1 MEKILET
8 KPSEKEEIQDFEII
22 DPFSPSMQPFSP
34 LIRLKS
40 RFRIKSVPLQA
51 TRLVGGGGEGK
62 KKSKRKHKDSSS
74 GASRAKPKKPRKSR
88 SKKPPVESK
97 PTESNPLDF
106 RGSTPAL
113 DKMIDTKSGPK
124 FDEADMLLKLSMMI
138 RDSLGFAL
146 DKLLKGN
153 GAIHSEFK
161 ADELLATLIQKDI
174 SKYSTFMSNRAQML
188 ICSGV
193 DIGKGYSKKIVAPP
207 SQQTSQPQSVD
218 IQASTIYSK

>member
-34 LIRLKS
+34 PMEVHFDKTNHDSGS
-40 RFRIKSVPLQA
+40 RVSPFRPPDWW
-51 TRLVGGGGEGK
+51 RRK

-106 RGSTPAL
+106 CGSTPAL
-113 DKMIDTKSGPK
+113 DKMIDTKSSPK

-146 DKLLKGN
+146 DKILKEMELFT
-153 GAIHSEFK
+153 AIS
-161 ADELLATLIQKDI
+161 
-174 SKYSTFMSNRAQML
+174 SRMN
-188 ICSGV
+188 C
-193 DIGKGYSKKIVAPP
+193 
-207 SQQTSQPQSVD
+207 
-218 IQASTIYSK
+218 